1 MLAQPIQLLP
11 EVKDTLRHLSEHYTL
26 IMITKGDLL
35 DQQKKVRGSGLWK
48 YFRSIEIVSEKNEQT
63 YLEILNKNNILP
75 EYFLMVGNS
84 LKSDILPVT
93 KIGGTGIYI
102 PHKFTWRYEELDG
115 TRDLDRFVELK
126 TISDLKVWLENKII
140 N

>member
-1 MLAQPIQLLP
+1 MLAQPIQLLSN
-11 EVKDTLRHLSEHYTL
+11 VRYTLRHLSEHNTL

-63 YLEILNKNNILP
+63 YLEILKKNNISP
-75 EYFLMVGNS
+75 EDFLMVGNS

-93 KIGGTGIYI
+93 KIGG
-102 PHKFTWRYEELDG
+102 
-115 TRDLDRFVELK
+115 
-126 TISDLKVWLENKII
+126 LEFIFPI
-140 N
+140 NLHGDMRN